1 MTAYESLLLE
11 YKPRPIRT
19 TAEHARALKH
29 IERLMRPNIGRAE
42 SELVELLA
50 TLIEQYEASKY
61 PTPRVSPSVRL
72 AELIAAREISQAQ
85 LSRIS
90 GIGTATISSILAGR
104 RGISKANA
112 VKLAHAFGVSPADF
126 IS

>member
-19 TAEHARALKH
+19 AAEYARAVKQ
-29 IERLMRPNIGRAE
+29 IERLNPGRAE
-42 SELVELLA
+42 SELLELLS
-50 TLIEQYEASKY
+50 TLIEQYESNRF
-61 PTPRVSPSVRL
+61 PTPRLLPHVRL
-72 AELIAAREISQAQ
+72 AELLAAREVSQAR
-85 LSRIS
+85 LSRAT

-112 VKLAHAFGVSPADF
+112 VKLADFFGVSPADF
-126 IS
+126 IATA